1 MIESVVS
8 KPFCTL
14 GVGIDFVSSL
24 FIIDTLS
31 DGLCV
36 RFRCASGVGS
46 DSGVHFLVELLEF
59 HALESLFPLRELLVE
74 FLGRFFLELV
84 VVCLNVATEDVL
96 SVLFGV
102 EGLLGF
108 LLVDDLTTLVGD
120 DLSLGDVRAGES
132 LLLVGDVETTIGS
145 TLHGSEDTVSSGGAD
160 ETNIE
165 VSLEWASLLHVV
177 TDGVVR
183 TVNLLVAL
191 VHVSETLVSQEST
204 GAEETSAVS
213 GSVVGVASF
222 ESVSLKLSRVSSGD
236 ALVSLKSVV
245 DNLGDY
251 AFVGA
256 ADAESV
262 LTGLVLVLLLED

>member
-1 MIESVVS
+1 VNS
-8 KPFCTL
+8 
-14 GVGIDFVSSL
+14 
-24 FIIDTLS
+24 
-31 DGLCV
+31 
-36 RFRCASGVGS
+36 
-46 DSGVHFLVELLEF
+46 LVEVLEF
-59 HALESLFPLRELLVE
+59 LALESLLPLRELLVE
-74 FLGRFFLELV
+74 LLGRFFLELI
-84 VVCLNVATEDVL
+84 VVCLDVATEDVH

-102 EGLLGF
+102 VGLSGF

-160 ETNIE
+160 ETDIE
-165 VSLEWASLLHVV
+165 VSLEWASFLHVV
-177 TDGVVR
+177 TDGVVSAI
-183 TVNLLVAL
+183 NFLVAL
-191 VHVSETLVSQEST
+191 VHVSELQVSQEST
-204 GAEETSAVS
+204 GAEKASAVS
-213 GSVVGVASF
+213 GSVVGVTSF
-222 ESVSLKLSRVSSGD
+222 ESVSLELTGVSRDD

-251 AFVGA
+251 ASVGA

>member
-1 MIESVVS
+1 MVN
-8 KPFCTL
+8 KPFVSL
-14 GVGIDFVSSL
+14 GVGIDFVSSIL
-24 FIIDTLS
+24 VIDTLS
-31 DGLCV
+31 GGICFWL
-36 RFRCASGVGS
+36 RCTCGVGS
-46 DSGVHFLVELLEF
+46 NSGVDRLVEFLEF
-59 HALESLFPLRELLVE
+59 LALESLLPLRELLVE
-74 FLGRFFLELV
+74 LLGRFFLELV
-84 VVCLNVATEDVL
+84 VVCLDVATEDVL
-96 SVLFGV
+96 SVFFGV

-160 ETNIE
+160 ETDIE

-204 GAEETSAVS
+204 GAEKASAVS
-213 GSVVGVASF
+213 GSVVGVTSF

-236 ALVSLKSVV
+236 ALISLKSVV